1 MWQKFKALFGAQDMT
16 VGNPSKALLKFAL
29 PMLLGNI
36 AQLLYSTVDSIIVGK
51 YVGDLALGAIGVSGP
66 IVNMFLILFMAVGTG
81 VTVMVAQYF
90 GAKDFEKLGTSI
102 GNSITLILISVIVIT
117 GAGIP
122 LSAPL
127 LRITNTT
134 ADIFDM
140 AHAYLVIMFIGAFGN
155 GFYNIISGILRGL
168 GESVFP
174 LLVLLG
180 TTVVNI
186 VLDLLFVCVFDM
198 GVAGA
203 AWATIIAQTLSALV
217 CLIKLFM
224 MKDIVKLNLK
234 MLKPVGFYTKKII
247 VLGLPS
253 GIAQGILFVSILF
266 VQSLINSMGSMVVA
280 TTTAVMRVDSFA
292 MLPCQTFSMA
302 ASTFT
307 GQNMGANRM
316 DRVRKG
322 TKAVVLMSL
331 VASVTLV
338 TLLLIFGKFALGW
351 FTETQAVID
360 LGYRMI
366 CIMSVA
372 YVVMAFMQGFS
383 GVMRGA
389 GDTMASMW
397 ITLCIN
403 VVVRIPT
410 AYILAHFTK
419 SPEWPTGS
427 PDAIYGSMVVAW
439 VVGAIITIAYYCT
452 GRWKKKALVKVT
464 EE

>member
-16 VGNPSKALLKFAL
+16 TGSPSKALLRFAL

-66 IVNMFLILFMAVGTG
+66 IVNMFLILFMAIGTG
-81 VTVMVAQYF
+81 VTVMVSQYF
-90 GAKDFEKLGTSI
+90 GAKDYDKLGNSI
-102 GNSITLILISVIVIT
+102 GNSITLILIAVVIIT
-117 GAGIP
+117 AAGIP

-127 LRITNTT
+127 LRVTNTT

-155 GFYNIISGILRGL
+155 GFYNIISGVLRGL
-168 GESVFP
+168 GESVYP
-174 LLVLLG
+174 LLVLVG
-180 TTVVNI
+180 TTIVNI
-186 VLDLLFVCVFDM
+186 VLDLLFVCTFEM

-203 AWATIIAQTLSALV
+203 AWATIIAQTLSALS
-217 CLIKLFM
+217 CLVKLFS
-224 MKDIVKLNLK
+224 MKDIVKLRPE
-234 MLKPVGFYTKKII
+234 MLKPQKFYTKKII

-253 GIAQGILFVSILF
+253 GVAQGILFVSILF

-316 DRVRKG
+316 DRVRQG
-322 TKAVVLMSL
+322 TKAVVTMSL
-331 VASVTLV
+331 ITSVVLV
-338 TLLLIFGKFALGW
+338 IVLLLGGKYALGW
-351 FTETQAVID
+351 FTETQSVID

-366 CIMSVA
+366 CIMTGA
-372 YVVMAFMQGFS
+372 YIVMAFMQCFS

-389 GDTMASMW
+389 GDTMATMW
-397 ITLCIN
+397 ITICIN

-419 SPEWPTGS
+419 SAEWPTGS
-427 PDAIYGSMVVAW
+427 PDAIYGSMIVAW

-452 GRWKKKALVKVT
+452 GKWKKKALVQVS
-464 EE
+464 E

>member
-16 VGNPSKALLKFAL
+16 VGNPTRALLKFAL
-29 PMLLGNI
+29 PMLIGNI
-36 AQLLYSTVDSIIVGK
+36 AQLLYSTVDSVIVGK

-90 GAKDFEKLGTSI
+90 GAKDYEKLGTSI
-102 GNSITLILISVIVIT
+102 GNSITLILISVVIIT
-117 GAGIP
+117 GLGIP

-155 GFYNIISGILRGL
+155 GFYNIISGVLRGL
-168 GESVFP
+168 GEAVFP
-174 LLVLLG
+174 LLVLL
-180 TTVVNI
+180 
-186 VLDLLFVCVFDM
+186 VCVLNW

-203 AWATIIAQTLSALV
+203 AWATIIAQTLSAIA

-224 MKDIVKLNLK
+224 MKDVVKLNAK
-234 MLKPVGFYTKKII
+234 MLKPVAFYTKKII

-322 TKAVVLMSL
+322 TKAVVIMSL
-331 VASVTLV
+331 IASVSLV

-351 FTETQAVID
+351 FTDTQAVID

-389 GDTMASMW
+389 GDTMAAMW
-397 ITLCIN
+397 ITICIN

-410 AYILAHFTK
+410 AYIFAHFTK
-419 SPEWPTGS
+419 SAEWPTGS
-427 PDAIYGSMVVAW
+427 PDSIYASMVVAW
-439 VVGAIITIAYYCT
+439 IVGAIITIAYYST
-452 GRWKKKALVKVT
+452 GRWKKKSLIKVS

>member
-29 PMLLGNI
+29 PMLIGNI
-36 AQLLYSTVDSIIVGK
+36 AQLLYSTVDSVIVGK

-81 VTVMVAQYF
+81 VTVMVSQYF
-90 GAKDFEKLGTSI
+90 GAREYDKLGTSI
-102 GNSITLILISVIVIT
+102 GNSITLILISVVIIT

-122 LSAPL
+122 LAAPL
-127 LRITNTT
+127 LRVTNTT

-140 AHAYLVIMFIGAFGN
+140 AHIYLVIMFVGAFGN
-155 GFYNIISGILRGL
+155 GFYNIISGVLRGL
-168 GESVFP
+168 GEAVFP
-174 LLVLLG
+174 LLVLLA
-180 TTVVNI
+180 TTVINI
-186 VLDLLFVCVFDM
+186 ALDLIFVCVLEL

-203 AWATIIAQTLSALV
+203 AWATIIAQTVSAIACLV
-217 CLIKLFM
+217 KLFM
-224 MKDIVKLNLK
+224 MKDIVKINRK
-234 MLKPVGFYTKKII
+234 MLRPVAFYTRKII

-253 GIAQGILFVSILF
+253 GVAQGILFVSILF

-280 TTTAVMRVDSFA
+280 TTTTVMRVDSFA

-316 DRVRKG
+316 DRVRQG
-322 TKAVVLMSL
+322 TKAVVTMSL
-331 VASVTLV
+331 IASVALV

-351 FTETQAVID
+351 FTDTAAVIE

-372 YVVMAFMQGFS
+372 YVVMAFMQCYS

-389 GDTMASMW
+389 GDTMAAMW
-397 ITLCIN
+397 ITICIN
-403 VVVRIPT
+403 VIVRIPT

-419 SPEWPTGS
+419 SAEWPTGS
-427 PDAIYGSMVVAW
+427 PDAIYGSMVIAW
-439 VVGAIITIAYYCT
+439 IVGAIITIAYYST
-452 GRWKKKALVKVT
+452 GRWKKKALVKVS